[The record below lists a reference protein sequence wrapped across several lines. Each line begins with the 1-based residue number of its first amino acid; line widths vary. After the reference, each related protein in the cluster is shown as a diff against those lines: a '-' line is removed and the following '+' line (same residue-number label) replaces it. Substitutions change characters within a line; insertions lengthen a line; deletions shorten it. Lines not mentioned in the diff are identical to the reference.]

1 MQACRSAS
9 SRKFHPVSRLMGT
22 PTRWPRLAASFMTL
36 CVAVKI
42 SVMKGLVFSGIVLA
56 EGLCWEVELLFVKGL
71 GLLIELNRREEVL
84 LDKGGDLDKEGVRH
98 EAKSTLFMK
107 ISSFM

>member
-1 MQACRSAS
+1 
-9 SRKFHPVSRLMGT
+9 MGT

-36 CVAVKI
+36 CVVVKI
-42 SVMKGLVFSGIVLA
+42 SVMKGFFFGVALA